1 MTQYAL
7 LIYGRDVDWSQP
19 EYAEE
24 MKEYDTFGEEDGA
37 SFRGGAALHPT
48 STATTVRVKGARGGD
63 VVTTDGPYAET
74 KEALT
79 GFYLVEAADLD
90 AALAIAAALPGR
102 LGRRRRG
109 ATGARVRRLNRLPR
123 RAGPVVTTG
132 DQLAEVVRTEGARVL
147 AVLVRHLGDWSLA
160 EEAVQEAVVAALQ
173 TWPRD
178 RACPTSRGPG

>member
-7 LIYGRDVDWSQP
+7 LIYGRDVDWSLPQ
-19 EYAEE
+19 YAEE
-24 MKEYDTFGEEDGA
+24 MTEYNTFGQDHGS

-90 AALAIAAALPGR
+90 AALKIAQDCPGAWD
-102 LGRRRRG
+102 GG
-109 ATGARVRRLNRLPR
+109 VEVR
-123 RAGPVVTTG
+123 PVLEFG
-132 DQLAEVVRTEGARVL
+132 
-147 AVLVRHLGDWSLA
+147 S
-160 EEAVQEAVVAALQ
+160 
-173 TWPRD
+173 
-178 RACPTSRGPG
+178 